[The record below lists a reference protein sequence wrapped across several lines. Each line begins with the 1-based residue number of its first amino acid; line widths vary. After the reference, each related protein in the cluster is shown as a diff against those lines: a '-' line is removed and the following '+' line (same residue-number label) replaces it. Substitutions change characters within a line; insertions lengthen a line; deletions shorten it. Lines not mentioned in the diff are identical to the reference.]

1 MSQDPPIE
9 ETAQPLPSF
18 ADAAYGTDA
27 GTAVLGDSLK
37 LLKEIPDDSVDL
49 VFTSPPFALRRKK
62 AYGNKDAEAYVE
74 WFLEFARELR
84 RVLKDTGSL
93 VIDIGG
99 SWNEGEPTKSLY
111 HYRLLLELVD
121 KVDFHLA
128 QEVFWY
134 NPARLPTPAEWVCRQ
149 RVRLKDAVNMVWW
162 LSKTEH
168 PQADNRRVL
177 TPYKADHKKLIA
189 SNKYNRGARPSE
201 HQISDKFGKD
211 NGGAIPPNFLDQST
225 LEGMDQI
232 EASEIDAVDNLLRA
246 SNTSSTDLYIKR
258 CKEIGADLGRGLHP
272 ARIPRALPEFFVKLL
287 TKENGIVLDPFAGS
301 NMTGAVAE
309 ALGRRW
315 IAMERDPNYLYAS
328 QCRFH
333 ETEKVLATAP
343 RFRELAERSGF
354 KFLPEPPLA
363 RADRVLGENLEDP
376 RTGEVGEGHELV
388 HESDGQQ
395 GVLVHVALE
404 GTDERE
410 HVV

>member
-1 MSQDPPIE
+1 MSEDPPIE
-9 ETAQPLPSF
+9 QRAQPLPRF
-18 ADAAYGTDA
+18 TDAAYSTEA
-27 GTAVLGDSLK
+27 GTAVFGDSLM
-37 LLKEIPDDSVDL
+37 LLKEIPDASVDL

-74 WFLEFARELR
+74 WFLEFAREFR
-84 RVLKDTGSL
+84 RVLKDKGSL

-111 HYRLLLELVD
+111 HYRLLLDLVD
-121 KVDFHLA
+121 KVDLHLA

-134 NPARLPTPAEWVCRQ
+134 NPARLPTPAEWVCRR

-162 LSKTEH
+162 LSKTER
-168 PQADNRRVL
+168 PEADNRRVL

-201 HQISDKFGKD
+201 HHISDKFGND

-225 LEGMDQI
+225 LEGMGEI
-232 EASEIDAVDNLLRA
+232 EAADNLLRA

-258 CKEIGADLGRGLHP
+258 CREIGADLGRGLHP

-287 TKENGIVLDPFAGS
+287 TKEGGVILDPFAGS

-328 QCRFH
+328 QCRFL
-333 ETEKVLATAP
+333 EAQEVLATAP
-343 RFRELAERSGF
+343 RFRDLAERAGF
-354 KFLPEPPLA
+354 AFLPEPPSA
-363 RADRVLGENLEDP
+363 RSEGVLGEDLEDV
-376 RTGEVGEGHELV
+376 RAGEVREGHELV
-388 HESDGQQ
+388 HEGDGQQ

-404 GTDERE
+404 GADERE